1 LNWFIDELKTVK
13 DKVKALLE
21 MFPPLK
27 DDDNKLLA
35 YFWFYQVGEENIKV
49 FSAKDLLKKIS
60 DGELTN
66 SETIRR
72 VRQKIQEENPK
83 LRGKSYRLRKSQAEE
98 VRQEIK
104 NV

>member
-1 LNWFIDELKTVK
+1 MSFFTDKMFSVK

-21 MFPPLK
+21 SFLPLR

-35 YFWFYQVGEENIKV
+35 YFWFYQVGEGNIKSS
-49 FSAKDLLKKIS
+49 SAKDLLKKIS
-60 DGELTN
+60 DGELAN

-104 NV
+104 NI